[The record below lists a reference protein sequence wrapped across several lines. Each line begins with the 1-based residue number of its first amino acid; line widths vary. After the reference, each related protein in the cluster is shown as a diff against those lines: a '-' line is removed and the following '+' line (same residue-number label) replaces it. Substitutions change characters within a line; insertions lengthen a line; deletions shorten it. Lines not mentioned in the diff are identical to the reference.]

1 MLLPINL
8 FQNANSPLCCMQVS
22 KELLEKKN
30 QYSSLTVHQDIT
42 ELTYL
47 DKNKKD

>member
-22 KELLEKKN
+22 KELLEKN